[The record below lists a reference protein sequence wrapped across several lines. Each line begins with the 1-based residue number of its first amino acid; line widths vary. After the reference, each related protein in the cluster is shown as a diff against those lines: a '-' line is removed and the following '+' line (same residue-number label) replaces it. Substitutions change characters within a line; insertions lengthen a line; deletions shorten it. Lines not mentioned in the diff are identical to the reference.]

1 MHPNHIELR
10 AQQRAKG
17 KPVSERPK
25 LASRAFVPD
34 MRNPIDRANAVRIE
48 AFKSRLKGS
57 APPLI
62 QIWSA

>member
-1 MHPNHIELR
+1 MNAVHEELR

-17 KPVSERPK
+17 KPVTDRPK
-25 LASRAFVPD
+25 LASRTFVPD

-48 AFKSRLKGS
+48 AFKSRLAGS

-62 QIWSA
+62 QLWSA